1 MAGLHCIHES
11 IEEGRPVVIS
21 RGFKWLLCGV
31 FVAAAPAVSAQE
43 SAEETPG
50 FELGGA
56 VRFNYGWLDY
66 GPSSGPELELLR
78 VDARGNAG
86 PAFFSLQYRW
96 YDGFDAVHH
105 AYAGWK
111 LEDGSDGATSDIR
124 AGIQQVPFGLLPT
137 ASHSFWFG
145 SGYYLGIED
154 DYDLGVVWQR
164 QSGAHQWHAG
174 VFAGDEYGTGANFDR
189 YSFDVATTEDLP
201 YRERERGIVRY
212 EHSSEANGWE
222 TTWGASAFAG
232 RIENRIDGG
241 KHDHT
246 GGAVHG
252 QWVRGPLTLQ
262 AQWARYRYDN
272 PEPRIAMSAF
282 MFPFEIASEADVPTF
297 NVAYDV
303 QRTGWFDSITC
314 YNNASATLPVDSDP
328 GLRDS
333 IQNVT
338 GCSFGKGAMLTYV
351 DWIAGKNMW
360 FAGGPGIGVRDPAN
374 DGWHSR
380 LNVNI
385 GFYF

>member
-1 MAGLHCIHES
+1 MSARGRHWWLAGLLVVS
-11 IEEGRPVVIS
+11 IPS
-21 RGFKWLLCGV
+21 AW
-31 FVAAAPAVSAQE
+31 AADTGADNAP
-43 SAEETPG
+43 G
-50 FELGGA
+50 IELGGA
-56 VRFNYGWLDY
+56 VRFGYGWLDY
-66 GPSSGPELELLR
+66 GPGSDLQPELVR
-78 VDARGNAG
+78 IDARGQAG

-111 LEDGSDGATSDIR
+111 LEDDSEGATSDIR

-164 QSGAHQWHAG
+164 QSGGHQWHAG
-174 VFAGDEYGTGANFDR
+174 VFAGDEYGTGARFER
-189 YSFDVATTEDLP
+189 YSFDLATTDALP
-201 YRERERGIVRY
+201 YRERERAIVRY
-212 EHSSEANGWE
+212 EYSRSAGDWDMAF
-222 TTWGASAFAG
+222 GATAFSG
-232 RIENRIDGG
+232 RIENRVDGAR
-241 KHDHT
+241 HDHN

-262 AQWARYRYDN
+262 AQWARYRYGN
-272 PEPRIAMSAF
+272 PEPRVAMSAF
-282 MFPFEIASEADVPTF
+282 MFPFEIASQADVPTF
-297 NVAYDV
+297 NVAWAI

-314 YNNASATLPVDSDP
+314 YNNASATLPVGDDP

-351 DWIAGKNMW
+351 DWIAGRNMW
-360 FAGGPGIGVRDPAN
+360 FAGGPGIGIREPAG
-374 DGWHSR
+374 DGWRSR
-380 LNVNI
+380 LNINI

>member
-1 MAGLHCIHES
+1 M
-11 IEEGRPVVIS
+11 PVV
-21 RGFKWLLCGV
+21 
-31 FVAAAPAVSAQE
+31 SADDG
-43 SAEETPG
+43 ADPG
-50 FELGGA
+50 RSLELGGA

-66 GPSSGPELELLR
+66 GPTSGLQTELVR
-78 VDARGNAG
+78 VDAKGHAG

-105 AYAGWK
+105 AYAGWR
-111 LEDGSDGATSDIR
+111 LEDGRDGGPVSDIR
-124 AGIQQVPFGLLPT
+124 AGVQQVPFGLLPT

-164 QSGAHQWHAG
+164 QHGAHQWHAG
-174 VFAGDEYGTGANFDR
+174 VFSGDEYGTGANFDR

-201 YRERERGIVRY
+201 YRERERAIVRY
-212 EHSSEANGWE
+212 ERSGTSGDWE
-222 TTWGASAFAG
+222 TAYGASAFAG
-232 RIENRIDGG
+232 RIENRIDGR

-246 GGAVHG
+246 GAAVHG
-252 QWVRGPLTLQ
+252 QWTRGPLTLQ

-272 PEPRIAMSAF
+272 PESRIAMSAF
-282 MFPFEIASEADVPTF
+282 MFPFEIAAQADVPTF
-297 NVAYDV
+297 NVAWDM

-314 YNNASATLPVDSDP
+314 YNNASATLPAGHDP

-338 GCSFGKGAMLTYV
+338 GCSFGKGVMLTYV